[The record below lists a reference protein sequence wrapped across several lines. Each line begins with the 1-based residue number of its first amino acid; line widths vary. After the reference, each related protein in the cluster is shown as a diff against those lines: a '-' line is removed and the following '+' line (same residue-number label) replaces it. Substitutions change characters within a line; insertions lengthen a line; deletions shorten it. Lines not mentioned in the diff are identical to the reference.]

1 MQVKSSRSV
10 RARPVLAVFAA
21 LLLFAGACGSGENAA
36 EVTAAAETTAAAAE
50 VGATPE
56 TTPAEVGATP
66 ETTPTEVGATAET
79 TAGTEPAENVP
90 PPADYPLRITTPSG
104 DDLTIASRP
113 ERIVSLSP
121 THTEMLF
128 AIGAGEQVVAVD
140 EYSYYPPEA
149 PVTELSGFNPNLEAI
164 ADYQPDFVVS
174 SYVPGDLAEGMETL
188 GIPMLVLSAAEEIFD
203 VYDQMR
209 LLGKVTANVA
219 GAEELVSSMQARFA
233 ELLQGIAPDLEATY
247 YHELDSTFYSV
258 TSDTFI
264 GSVYA
269 LAGLRSIADEAEDAG
284 GYPQLSA
291 EFILESD
298 PDLIFV
304 SSGTPEETLAEVA
317 ERPGW
322 SQLTAVQEGAVVVLP
337 PDIAS
342 RWGPRIVD
350 FLEFVTDALADM
362 S

>member
-1 MQVKSSRSV
+1 MQLKSSRSV
-10 RARPVLAVFAA
+10 QARPALAVFAA
-21 LLLFAGACGSGENAA
+21 LFLFAGACGGAENAA
-36 EVTAAAETTAAAAE
+36 EVTATAEATTTPETTTTTEVGAAEVTAGTAETTAPPETTAAA
-50 VGATPE
+50 
-56 TTPAEVGATP
+56 
-66 ETTPTEVGATAET
+66 
-79 TAGTEPAENVP
+79 EPAENVP
-90 PPADYPLRITTPSG
+90 PPADYPLRLTPPSG
-104 DDLTIASRP
+104 DDLIIAGRP

-128 AIGAGEQVVAVD
+128 AIGAGEQVAAVD

-164 ADYQPDFVVS
+164 ADYRPDFVVS

-188 GIPMLVLSAAEEIFD
+188 GIPMLVLPAAEEIFD
-203 VYDQMR
+203 VYDQML
-209 LLGKVTANVA
+209 LLGKVTANAA
-219 GAEELVSSMQARFA
+219 GAEELVNSMQARFA

-304 SSGTPEETLAEVA
+304 SSDTPEETLAEVA

-322 SQLTAVQEGAVVVLP
+322 SQLTAVQEGRVVVLP